1 MTPVDE
7 LCPSDLLGANLREE
21 REESFSEKAHSFAK
35 NYFSHFYCPNPVTG
49 NWQFWIIPQSIETK
63 LGKVIFVV
71 AKYLKGWGELSH
83 KDKELCESIISKLA
97 TQTNRTLPFQVTI
110 LRNKILA
117 AWCSAGGYIGIHG
130 HLLDKMEYY
139 LAHREELG
147 LTKYVHPHTGETIS
161 YKDLTKSDLIAAVL
175 GHEMTHADARHQGY
189 TLERGI
195 FLSLIRDRR
204 ELEFEA
210 DKYGLQ
216 LAAKSGF
223 RPEAALFFL
232 EVAKIELGKQL
243 SSMPTSV
250 KKRLMNSRTH
260 PTCTNRQTALFET
273 VKVLIKS

>member
-7 LCPSDLLGANLREE
+7 FCPSDLLGANLREE
-21 REESFSEKAHSFAK
+21 REESFSEKAHSLAK

-63 LGKVIFVV
+63 LGKVIFVM
-71 AKYLKGWGELSH
+71 AKYLKGLGELSH
-83 KDKELCESIISKLA
+83 KDKGLCESIISKLA

-139 LAHREELG
+139 LAHREDLG

-195 FLSLIRDRR
+195 FLALIRDRR

-232 EVAKIELGKQL
+232 EIAKIELEKQL

-260 PTCTNRQTALFET
+260 PTCTNRQAALFET
-273 VKVLIKS
+273 VKALIKS

>member
-7 LCPSDLLGANLREE
+7 SCPSDLLGANLREE

-49 NWQFWIIPQSIETK
+49 NWQFWIIPQSIEIN
-63 LGKVIFVV
+63 LGKFSFIV

-83 KDKELCESIISKLA
+83 KDKELCESIVSKLA
-97 TQTNRTLPFQVTI
+97 TQSNRTLPFQVTI
-110 LRNKILA
+110 LQNKILS

-161 YKDLTKSDLIAAVL
+161 YKDLTKSDLIAAIL

-189 TLERGI
+189 MFERGI
-195 FLSLIRDRR
+195 FLRLIRDRR

-232 EVAKIELGKQL
+232 EVAKIELEKQL

-250 KKRLMNSRTH
+250 KECLINSRTH
-260 PTCTNRQTALFET
+260 PTCTKRQIALFET
-273 VKVLIKS
+273 VKALMKS